1 MSVIQSSVDPGRPE
15 FSDNRAR
22 VDALVEDLRQRLHS
36 VTGGGRPELVA
47 RHRKRGKLLPRERI
61 DRLLDPG
68 TAFLELSSLAAWGQY
83 GNEVPGAGIVT
94 GIGLVRG
101 APVVMIANDATV
113 KGGSFFHET
122 VKKHVRAQEI
132 AELNRLP
139 VVYLVDCGGAYL
151 PEQDR
156 VFPDRDHFGDAFY
169 RQCRMSA
176 AGIPQIA
183 IVFGGCTAGGAYIP
197 ALADDVIMVAGNA
210 RIHLGGPSI
219 VKVAIN
225 EEVDGETLGGAA
237 MHSRVSGVSDRLA
250 ASEEEGLARLRH
262 LVGELNMPR
271 RRAAPT
277 WPGPPP
283 LYDPGELN
291 GIISADRRVPY
302 DVREVI
308 ARLVDGSELD
318 EFKPEWGETLVCGT
332 ARIFGYP
339 VGLLGNNGALF
350 SDSALK
356 AAHFIMRCDQR
367 GIPLLF
373 LHNITG
379 FMVGSEAE
387 RGGIA
392 KDSAKMVYA
401 MSIARVPRL
410 AVILGGSYGAGN
422 YGMCGRGFRPDFLFA
437 WPTAEVAT
445 MSADIAANVMLE
457 LRRSAGGD
465 AASPERLAELERAV
479 RGQYAEQSDPY
490 YATSRLWDDGLIE
503 PGQTREVLALC
514 LDIVLGRPPAH
525 AGPPS
530 GRTPVYRM

>member
-1 MSVIQSSVDPGRPE
+1 MSRLRSRVDPGAAAFAENRTRGDE
-15 FSDNRAR
+15 LVAVLRAR
-22 VDALVEDLRQRLHS
+22 LNA
-36 VTGGGRPELVA
+36 VTGGGRPAMRE
-47 RHRKRGKLLPRERI
+47 RHRDRGKLLARERI
-61 DRLLDPG
+61 DRLVDPG
-68 TAFLELSSLAAWGQY
+68 TAFLELSPLAAWGQY

-94 GIGLVRG
+94 GIGTVRG
-101 APVVMIANDATV
+101 TPVMVIANDATV

-132 AELNRLP
+132 AEHNQLP
-139 VVYLVDCGGAYL
+139 VLYLVDCGGAYL

-156 VFPDRDHFGDAFY
+156 VFPDRDHFGNAFY

-176 AGIPQIA
+176 AGIPQIS

-197 ALADDVIMVAGNA
+197 ALSDDVIMVEGNA

-237 MHSRVSGVSDRLA
+237 MHSRVSGVSDRMA
-250 ASEEEGLARLRH
+250 ATEEEGLARLRV
-262 LVGELNMPR
+262 LIGELNMQRPR
-271 RRAAPT
+271 PAVAPT
-277 WPGPPP
+277 EPPR
-283 LYDPGELN
+283 YDPEELN
-291 GIISADRRVPY
+291 GVISADRRVPY

-308 ARLVDGSELD
+308 ARLVDASELD

-332 ARIFGYP
+332 SRIHGHP
-339 VGLLGNNGALF
+339 VGILGNNGALF
-350 SDSALK
+350 SDSSLK
-356 AAHFIMRCDQR
+356 AAHFIMRCNQR

-387 RGGIA
+387 QEGIA
-392 KDSAKMVYA
+392 KHSAKMVYA
-401 MSIARVPRL
+401 MSTARVPRL
-410 AVILGGSYGAGN
+410 SVIVGGSYGAGN

-457 LRRSAGGD
+457 LRRAAGGE
-465 AASPERLAELERAV
+465 AAAPDRLADLEARVRA
-479 RGQYAEQSDPY
+479 QYAEQSDPY

-503 PGQTREVLALC
+503 PAQTRDVLALC
-514 LDIVLGRPPAH
+514 LDILHSRPELPDGS
-525 AGPPS
+525 AGT
-530 GRTPVYRM
+530 RYTPVYRM